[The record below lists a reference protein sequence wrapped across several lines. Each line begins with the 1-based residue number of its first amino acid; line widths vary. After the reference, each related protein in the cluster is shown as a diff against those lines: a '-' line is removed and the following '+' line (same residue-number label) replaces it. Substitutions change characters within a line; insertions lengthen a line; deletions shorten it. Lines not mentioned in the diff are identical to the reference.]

1 MLSQIMR
8 VASRRPFLIA
18 SRFSALHNDHMA
30 QKSTQLPSYDDVI
43 SAARR
48 LKGHAFAT
56 PMLRSPIIDAMVD
69 KTVWFKP
76 ECNQKVGA
84 FKYRGAF
91 NRLSVMTPSER
102 AKGVVAYS
110 SGNHAQGV
118 SRAAKE
124 LGISAVIVMPNDAP
138 KVKVAGVIA
147 DGASIIEYDRM
158 TESREDIADDINR
171 KEGRIIV
178 PSYDDCHIVAG
189 QGTVGLE
196 VALEAKERNVEFDA
210 LITCMGGGGLCA
222 GISLALKELSPRT
235 KVFGAEP
242 KDYNDHQMSFEQG
255 KRVGLNN
262 PPASLC
268 DALMTPMPGELTWQI
283 NSKRLSGVYGVSD
296 VQCLLSMAIAKRELG
311 VTLEPGGAVAMA
323 ATLNRVF
330 DNAPDVNTV
339 CVILSGGNVDPDISA
354 RADTLLGL

>member
-1 MLSQIMR
+1 MT
-8 VASRRPFLIA
+8 
-18 SRFSALHNDHMA
+18 
-30 QKSTQLPSYDDVI
+30 QKFVQLPSYDDVT
-43 SAARR
+43 SAAKR

-56 PMLRSPIIDAMVD
+56 PLLRSPVIDGMVG

-84 FKYRGAF
+84 FKYRGAY
-91 NRLSVMTPSER
+91 NRLSVMTSAER

-124 LGISAVIVMPNDAP
+124 LGISAVIIMPSDAP
-138 KVKVAGVIA
+138 KIKVAGVIA

-158 TESREDIADDINR
+158 TESREDIAAEINR

-178 PSYDDCHIVAG
+178 PSYDDNHIIAG

-196 VALEAKERNVEFDA
+196 IALEAKKRGIEFDA

-222 GISLALKELSPRT
+222 GISLALQELSPWT
-235 KVFGAEP
+235 KIFGAEP
-242 KDYNDHQMSFEQG
+242 KDYNDHQMSFQQG

-262 PPASLC
+262 PPTSLC

-296 VQCLLSMAIAKRELG
+296 AQCLLSMAIAKRELG

-330 DNAPDVNTV
+330 DIAPDIKTV
-339 CVILSGGNVDPDISA
+339 CVILSGGNVDPEISA
-354 RADTLLGL
+354 RADALLGL